1 MKTPRP
7 RPVNTSLTLTADLE
21 GLVAGAEAAG
31 CTALWDRDAGTV
43 EVFDDG
49 AKVLAAIQKGRNQPW
64 IAMFYNA
71 GRITW
76 STPE

>member
-7 RPVNTSLTLTADLE
+7 RPVSTNLILTAKLKE
-21 GLVAGAEAAG
+21 FVAGAEAVG
-31 CTALWDRDAGTV
+31 CTAVWDHDAGTV

-76 STPE
+76 SK